1 MVSKN
6 KQFQNYIAP
15 YLCTML
21 VYIRKTPNLVSG
33 MGAFSDALK
42 LSPRISRVCLGSM
55 TPSSHSLA
63 LKKIKKKIIRHCYE
77 KLFLDINRG
86 HINNISWVLC
96 LSVDK
101 KFSSSTEN
109 PMFL

>member
-1 MVSKN
+1 
-6 KQFQNYIAP
+6 
-15 YLCTML
+15 ML

-63 LKKIKKKIIRHCYE
+63 LKKIKKYICHCYE
-77 KLFLDINRG
+77 NFFLDINLG
-86 HINNISWVLC
+86 SLKN
-96 LSVDK
+96 LS
-101 KFSSSTEN
+101 
-109 PMFL
+109 